1 LMKEKQR
8 RDAMTTE
15 HDSKSSRRQL
25 DRETTSGR
33 RLNYKYEGD
42 DDDMS
47 RVEEERE
54 AGRWR

>member
-1 LMKEKQR
+1 MKEKQR

-15 HDSKSSRRQL
+15 RDSKSSHRQH
-25 DRETTSGR
+25 DRETNSGR